1 MKWLKTYKLFE
12 SIGNDLPDILL
23 EINDET
29 YWQAECYKSFF
40 YRSSP
45 NSQTGKWVIVI
56 QTVYE
61 DEEYE
66 YNRAGLVRSRQLR
79 QKPPPIVTE
88 TVERA
93 IDFMNSE
100 GFTNYQITFET
111 DEDDQYEEITLEE
124 VSDLDVWSNNF
135 IRIEFWK

>member
-1 MKWLKTYKLFE
+1 MKHLKTYKIFE
-12 SIGNDLPDILL
+12 SVGVDLTDILL

-29 YWQAECYKSFF
+29 YWKAECW
-40 YRSSP
+40 P
-45 NSQTGKWVIVI
+45 ESQTGKWVVVI
-56 QTVYE
+56 KTVDE

-66 YNRAGLVRSRQLR
+66 LEGQT
-79 QKPPPIVTE
+79 PPPVVIE
-88 TVERA
+88 SIERS

-100 GFTNYQITFET
+100 GFTNYQITFEMN
-111 DEDDQYEEITLEE
+111 EDDQIEEINLEA